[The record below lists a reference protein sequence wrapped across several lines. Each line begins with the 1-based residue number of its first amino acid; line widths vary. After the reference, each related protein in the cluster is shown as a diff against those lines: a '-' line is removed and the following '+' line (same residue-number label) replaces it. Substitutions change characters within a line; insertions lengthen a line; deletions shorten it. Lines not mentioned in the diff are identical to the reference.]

1 MTGTSQAKNRD
12 FVPISYKGSCQR
24 GLGRYTVAEVDN
36 ETMGE
41 IVRRERE
48 RRGWTQAALA
58 ARVGV
63 QAQTILN
70 LENGKTRTLKL
81 GKLPALAGALELPLD
96 RIIALS
102 RPTVAATPLPGRLP
116 ELLKAA
122 CALINRLEQREDTDP
137 QALGEALRVLG
148 NELLVMPKYGKLLGG
163 VSPPRPPAAQTK
175 ADGKSQGSKR
185 RRRRRNRPS
194 PDGTARG

>member
-1 MTGTSQAKNRD
+1 MTGTSQAKKHD
-12 FVPISYKGSCQR
+12 FVPISYKRSCQR
-24 GLGRYTVAEVDN
+24 DLGRYTVAEVNN

-81 GKLPALAGALELPLD
+81 GKLPALAEALELPLAQV
-96 RIIALS
+96 IALS
-102 RPTVAATPLPGRLP
+102 RPTVAATPLPGRLT
-116 ELLKAA
+116 ELLKATYL
-122 CALINRLEQREDTDP
+122 LINRLERREDADP

-163 VSPPRPPAAQTK
+163 VSPPPPPAAQTK
-175 ADGKSQGSKR
+175 AGGKPPASKR